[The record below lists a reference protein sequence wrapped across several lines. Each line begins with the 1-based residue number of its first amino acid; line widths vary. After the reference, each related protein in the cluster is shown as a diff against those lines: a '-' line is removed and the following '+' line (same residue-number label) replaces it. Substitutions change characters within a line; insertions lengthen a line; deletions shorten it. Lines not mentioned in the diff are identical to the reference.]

1 MKTFG
6 KIFSILFLVL
16 FVGILAGCNTPGEIT
31 LDSPTNVTITNGV
44 VSWNAVADA
53 TEYRVVVGTN
63 TYTVTTT
70 TYDLKTLSLSVGTH
84 QVTVIAVKGTTVSM
98 PSQLVNYVVAS
109 EEPTSLA
116 APTNVTINNGILSW
130 NAVPN
135 ATAYRITINSVNY
148 TTTQTTYDLKT
159 ITLPTG
165 TYSVTVVA
173 TRNTLLSPASAAASY
188 LVLPVANADDIY
200 AAVLLMIDDTYVPDM
215 QESDFDDEW
224 EFENYQNTARL
235 LRVYSDTAIS
245 LSMSFDNAVDMF
257 EHIYTMISSM
267 DGITSATELKT
278 QLDQFGDFGLTS
290 QSVSIM
296 IMELGSIAFD
306 MGLESALSDLAYFED
321 ELESIALEI
330 ATIKASSDYTSLY
343 NKLSLYAGTDVTT
356 LDLLIHDFENGNYND
371 IWWLFDIIS
380 QMAFNAL
387 NNPEA
392 DPWYLDYEDPYIDL
406 FYLIVSEAVIEE
418 DIEFLSGLA
427 YNYYSTLLPLMS
439 IHNQSY
445 NLHYAHQRIAD
456 IEQQMVFLN
465 GIIAMM
471 EEEYDMLQETM
482 EGVLTFVVDLYDSIP
497 LTMITKLDTLMENGE
512 LTMAEYILLKN
523 EIVAMLQDNLPTAA
537 DFGTMYATLFQIAA
551 SITDINMTDVA
562 QHATLLGQVD
572 YILIGLM
579 LEMVA
584 DVDQTMIEEISAIVN
599 DLMIPG
605 EFIDDEWGGYWT
617 DDQVNFPKAIELAIY
632 IGNYLEDFKTTHAIE
647 FAALAALPIDD
658 AMEDFV
664 IFATG
669 IIKSQMMLEMDEEE
683 FALVSLVID
692 ELIADY
698 DNILAGI
705 QVLMNLGVNVFDE
718 FLTSEGQF
726 MLDVYELIL
735 YMDES
740 DDLEF
745 LVSEIERIFG
755 GFAAYNV
762 ALMGD
767 LDQVAFEK
775 ILRIVRVPLMIQIL
789 QEGIIDFETFN
800 TLFDELLTPIST
812 VLANIVTIE
821 QQIITTIDSAELV
834 LFFAPLFA
842 EETLDQQVFMM
853 RVLAMV
859 TIVADEA
866 INTQIEDLIFASLTT
881 VFDDILGHEDVM
893 GLTGMTQTDIDDLY
907 NMINQMVQ
915 DKLDALRIVAQYD
928 FDNLSQSEQEAFF
941 ELFDF
946 LFGMEEEQ
954 PTL

>member
-1 MKTFG
+1 MKTIG
-6 KIFSILFLVL
+6 KIFSILFLAL
-16 FVGILAGCNTPGEIT
+16 FIGILAGCDTPGDIT
-31 LDSPTNVTITNGV
+31 LNSPTNVTITNGI

-70 TYDLKTLSLSVGTH
+70 TYDLKTLALAVGTH
-84 QVTVIAVKGTTVSM
+84 QITVIAVKGTTISL

-116 APTNVTINNGILSW
+116 APSNVTVNNGILSW
-130 NAVPN
+130 TAVPN

-173 TRNTLLSPASAAASY
+173 TRNTLVSPASTAASY
-188 LVLPVANADDIY
+188 LVLPAANADDIY
-200 AAVLLMIDDTYVPDM
+200 AAVLFLIDETYVPNM
-215 QESDFDDEW
+215 QESDFEDEW
-224 EFENYQNTARL
+224 EFKNYQSNARL

-257 EHIYTMISSM
+257 EHIYTMVSGM
-267 DGITSATELKT
+267 DGITSATALKA
-278 QLDQFGDFGLTS
+278 QLDQFGDFGLTT

-296 IMELGSIAFD
+296 IMELGSVAFD

-321 ELESIALEI
+321 ELENIASEI
-330 ATIKASSDYTSLY
+330 ATIKASSDYTNLY
-343 NKLSLYAGTDVTT
+343 NKLSLYAGTDVTI
-356 LDLLIHDFENGNYND
+356 LDQLILDFENGNYND
-371 IWWLFDIIS
+371 VWWLFDIVS
-380 QMAFNAL
+380 QMAYNAL

-392 DPWYLDYEDPYIDL
+392 DPWYLDYEDQYVDV
-406 FYLIVSEAVIEE
+406 FYLIISEAKTEN

-439 IHNQSY
+439 IHNQTY
-445 NLHYAHQRIAD
+445 NLNYAHMRIAD

-471 EEEYDMLQETM
+471 EDEYDMLQETM

-497 LTMITKLDTLMENGE
+497 LTMITKLDTLMANGE

-537 DFGTMYATLFQIAA
+537 EFGTMYATLFQIAG
-551 SITDINMTDVA
+551 SITNIDMTSVS

-572 YILIGLM
+572 FILIGLM
-579 LEMVA
+579 LEMMA
-584 DVDQTMIEEISAIVN
+584 DIDQVMIEEIGTIVSE
-599 DLMIPG
+599 LMIPG

-632 IGNYLEDFKTTHAIE
+632 IGNYLEDFKTAHVIE
-647 FAALAALPIDD
+647 FAALAALPIDN
-658 AMEDFV
+658 AMEDFIV
-664 IFATG
+664 FATD

-683 FALVSLVID
+683 FEMVSLVID

-698 DNILAGI
+698 DNIMAGI
-705 QVLMNLGVNVFDE
+705 QVLMSLGVNVYDE

-726 MLDVYELIL
+726 MLDVYELIM

-740 DDLEF
+740 DDLEY

-755 GFAAYNV
+755 GFAAYNT

-789 QEGIIDFETFN
+789 QEGMVDLETFN
-800 TLFDELLTPIST
+800 TLFDDLLTPIST

-821 QQIITTIDSAELV
+821 QQIIATIDSAELV
-834 LFFAPLFA
+834 QFFAPLFE

-853 RVLAMV
+853 RVLAMI
-859 TIVADEA
+859 TIIADDA

-881 VFDDILGHEDVM
+881 VFDDVLGHEEVM
-893 GLTGMTQTDIDDLY
+893 GLTGMTQTDLDDLY
-907 NMINQMVQ
+907 NMIYQMVE
-915 DKLDALRIVAQYD
+915 DKLDSLRIVAQYD

-946 LFGMEEEQ
+946 LFGMEQEQ
-954 PTL
+954 PTN

>member
-70 TYDLKTLSLSVGTH
+70 TYDLKTLSLAVGTH

-445 NLHYAHQRIAD
+445 NLHYAHQRVAD

>member
-70 TYDLKTLSLSVGTH
+70 TYDLKTLSLAVGTH

-278 QLDQFGDFGLTS
+278 QLDQFGDFGLTT